1 VSTAST
7 LIREARRRAGI
18 TQSELARRSGVSRPT
33 VNAYER
39 DRREPGVEALA
50 RLLEGAGLRLQVVRP
65 PRYPDAQAAG
75 RDLEDLLGL
84 VDAIEVDRPRRPL
97 EFPARTPR

>member
-1 VSTAST
+1 MPIAAE
-7 LIREARRRAGI
+7 LLREARRRAGI
-18 TQSELARRSGVSRPT
+18 SQSELARRCGVSRPT

-39 DRREPGVEALA
+39 GRREPGADALA
-50 RLLEGAGLRLQVVRP
+50 RLLEGAGLRLAVVRP
-65 PRYPDAQAAG
+65 ARYPDARAAG

-97 EFPARTPR
+97 RFPAFTGR